1 MTNRNM
7 RGKSR
12 IVVTPIVLVLIIL
25 LAVSLGG
32 LGYFYYQA
40 SSLQNLANAGA
51 AIKIVHWQAS
61 YNVGTLEALY
71 EVKIT
76 NGNSFDVTLTQLTI
90 SVVDNT
96 GAQVSGNTLSSQAVI
111 TAGNSVTTEISVNFP
126 ANGAGH
132 SVQAVITTPYGQVV
146 IGSA

>member
-1 MTNRNM
+1 M
-7 RGKSR
+7 RSKAR
-12 IVVTPIVLVLIIL
+12 IVVTPFVLVLIIL

-40 SSLQNLANAGA
+40 SSLQNLTNAGA
-51 AIKIVHWQAS
+51 SIKIVHWEAS
-61 YNVGTLEALY
+61 YNSATLQALY
-71 EVKIT
+71 EVKVT
-76 NGNSFDVTLTQLTI
+76 NGNSFDVTLSQLTI

-96 GAQVSGNTLSSQAVI
+96 GTQVAGNTLAPQAVI

-132 SVQAVITTPYGQVV
+132 SVQAIITTPYGQVI
-146 IGSA
+146 IGSV